1 MRKKILLVTALIFIA
16 AGFTFSLARGTL
28 KGRVSDAEGK
38 PLAEVK
44 VYLANTDVFTETAS
58 DGTFV
63 LENLEKPEFLLV
75 FTHPE
80 YIPQSLQISLD
91 ESSGR
96 MIQVVLDE
104 INPMLRTIR
113 EEITVTAEADSII
126 DVNLPSH
133 RTILPSSVI
142 SEMGTANIAE
152 SVDKVPGV
160 AIVGKGGYSMSPA
173 IRGLAEHRV
182 LLLVDGIRITSE
194 RRIGASA
201 SFIGLGDIDRIEI
214 NRGPYSA
221 FHGSG
226 AVGGIINII
235 TKSPAPNSP
244 LKGDFQLSYNSVRRE
259 RGASAAFSGSLGKW
273 GIMLGGNGKIADDYA
288 SPSGP
293 IEWSRYSDYNLLFKV
308 NRQEE
313 NSRYYATILHSQG
326 IDIGKPSPSS
336 YLKPRWY
343 PHELNSI
350 FSVGY
355 ERQNTGFL
363 DTLSASAFAHSS
375 VLETQKDNLRAG
387 DLTVQK
393 RNLAKIQGTNFGF
406 KLRGSKALGQ
416 AHTLSF
422 GLDYFGQTSV
432 NDRNTEWRLDPAGSI
447 TQKTEETSLQSARRS
462 NMGIYLD
469 DKIQVSPILTLNIG
483 GRFDLIETSNL
494 DLQDNRVSR
503 SNNFYSLYL
512 GSIYQI
518 TPQLSFLANVGR
530 SFRFPTIS
538 ELFYTGLTGRGTVFG
553 NPDLEPETSLNFDLG
568 FRYLHEKFFAS
579 LYGFS
584 NSMSEMIQKYGS
596 SEIEEFFYRNL
607 SSGRISGFEGEF
619 YTSLSKD
626 VEFFITFHHM
636 VGKDKDTQNALNYV
650 PPSRLTFWGKY
661 SPGRFWIEPRVTL
674 SAAVEDPGPL
684 EIPIDGYT
692 LVDTIFGFK
701 FNPQLTL
708 LAIVQNLME
717 QTYRMSADE
726 DGVDAPG
733 RGLVIRA
740 KYQF

>member
-1 MRKKILLVTALIFIA
+1 MKKGILLMTALCFIA
-16 AGFTFSLARGTL
+16 AGFTYSLTWGTL
-28 KGRVSDAEGK
+28 KGRVFDAEGK

-44 VYLANTDVFTETAS
+44 VYLANSDVVTETAP
-58 DGTFV
+58 DGTFL
-63 LENLEKPEFLLV
+63 LENVNKPEIQLV

-80 YIPQSLQISLD
+80 YISQSLKISLD

-133 RTILPSSVI
+133 RTILPSSVLA
-142 SEMGTANIAE
+142 EMGTANIAE

-160 AIVGKGGYSMSPA
+160 ATVGKGGYSMSPA

-214 NRGPYSA
+214 NRGPYSV

-235 TKSPAPNSP
+235 TKSPAPYSP
-244 LKGDFQLSYNSVRRE
+244 FKGDFQLSYNSARQE
-259 RGASAAFSGSLGKW
+259 RAASAAFSGSLGKW

-313 NSRYYATILHSQG
+313 NSRVYATVLHSQG

-336 YLKPRWY
+336 QLKPRWY
-343 PHELNSI
+343 PHEWNSI

-355 ERQNTGFL
+355 ERQSFGFL
-363 DTLSASAFAHSS
+363 DTLSTSAFAHRS
-375 VLETQKDNLRAG
+375 VLETHGNNLRKE

-406 KLRGSKALGQ
+406 KLRGSKALGPV
-416 AHTLSF
+416 HTLRF
-422 GLDYFGQTSV
+422 GVDYFGQANV
-432 NDRNTEWRLDPAGSI
+432 NDRNTEWLLDPDGSI
-447 TQKTEETSLQSARRS
+447 TRKTEETSLQSAQRS
-462 NMGIYLD
+462 NLGVYLD
-469 DKIQVSPILTLNIG
+469 DKIQVSPSLALNVG
-483 GRFDLIETSNL
+483 GRFDLLETSNL
-494 DLQDNRVSR
+494 DLQDNRISR
-503 SNNFYSLYL
+503 SSDFFSLYL
-512 GSIYQI
+512 GSMYQI

-553 NPDLEPETSLNFDLG
+553 NPDLKPETSLNFDLG

-584 NSMSEMIQKYGS
+584 NSMSEMIQKYGGG
-596 SEIEEFFYRNL
+596 ETEEFFYRNL
-607 SSGRISGFEGEF
+607 NSGRISGLEGEF
-619 YTSLSKD
+619 YTSLAKD
-626 VEFFITFHHM
+626 VELFINFHHM

-650 PPSRLTFWGKY
+650 PPTRLIFWGKY
-661 SPGRFWIEPRVTL
+661 SPGRFWVEPRVTL
-674 SAAVEDPGPL
+674 SGATEDPGPL

-692 LVDTIFGFK
+692 LVDTIFGYK
-701 FNPQLTL
+701 FSPQLTL
-708 LAIVQNLME
+708 LAIVQNMFD
-717 QTYRMSADE
+717 QTYRLSADE

-733 RGLVIRA
+733 RGLVFRA